1 MLEENTPHKTSM
13 NRKIHDSIR
22 IFSEYRN
29 ISEKIHHPITK
40 HHAQMACSP
49 ATSTMKP
56 QKRFHSGKANLSLLR
71 KNTQTKRGA
80 RPINRLNERESGN
93 PAAPPPLLPTEGP
106 FPTPTAQRC
115 ARTAKTAIRAQQRT
129 GTNKKAA
136 PKRETAFSRP
146 QQTFLKQCALPQ
158 SKKSSHRRNHVTLS
172 RNALR
177 KNDHERAPL
186 PGPSPPHSSIIP

>member
-1 MLEENTPHKTSM
+1 
-13 NRKIHDSIR
+13 
-22 IFSEYRN
+22 
-29 ISEKIHHPITK
+29 
-40 HHAQMACSP
+40 
-49 ATSTMKP
+49 MKP
-56 QKRFHSGKANLSLLR
+56 QKRFHSGKANLSFLR

-177 KNDHERAPL
+177 KSYRERAPF
-186 PGPSPPHSSIIP
+186 PKMPSSPAFLTHTVECSSPAAGKESDFRGGRWEARPRAGGR

>member
-49 ATSTMKP
+49 ATSTLKP

-106 FPTPTAQRC
+106 FPTPPHNAVRGLQKGPS
-115 ARTAKTAIRAQQRT
+115 AHKNVRAQI
-129 GTNKKAA
+129 KKPP

-177 KNDHERAPL
+177 KNDRERAPL

>member
-1 MLEENTPHKTSM
+1 
-13 NRKIHDSIR
+13 
-22 IFSEYRN
+22 
-29 ISEKIHHPITK
+29 
-40 HHAQMACSP
+40 
-49 ATSTMKP
+49 MKP

-80 RPINRLNERESGN
+80 RPINRLNERESGK

-136 PKRETAFSRP
+136 SQTGNGFFSPSTDVLETMCPAPKQEIKSQKKPRYALKKRLTEERPRKGTPSGAFSP
-146 QQTFLKQCALPQ
+146 AFLNHTVER
-158 SKKSSHRRNHVTLS
+158 SSPVAGKESDS
-172 RNALR
+172 RGGRWEVQLR
-177 KNDHERAPL
+177 AGGR
-186 PGPSPPHSSIIP
+186 

>member
-1 MLEENTPHKTSM
+1 
-13 NRKIHDSIR
+13 
-22 IFSEYRN
+22 
-29 ISEKIHHPITK
+29 
-40 HHAQMACSP
+40 
-49 ATSTMKP
+49 MKP

-106 FPTPTAQRC
+106 FPPPPRNAVRGLQKRPSVH
-115 ARTAKTAIRAQQRT
+115 KNVRAQI
-129 GTNKKAA
+129 KKPP

-177 KNDHERAPL
+177 KSHRERALL
-186 PGPSPPHSSIIP
+186 PKMPFSPAFLNHTVERSSPVAGKESDSRGGRWEVQLRAGGR